1 MSERKESKARSRDE
15 AHRVL
20 ERIERESESVGA
32 SSLART
38 ADKAR
43 DHFMGKDQDADD
55 PIEVWGTRIGR
66 SLSLIVFIG
75 LAIYLY
81 NTYFS

>member
-1 MSERKESKARSRDE
+1 MKRNSKPDNREDE
-15 AHRVL
+15 AQEILR
-20 ERIERESESVGA
+20 RIERESETVGT

-38 ADKAR
+38 VEKAR
-43 DHFMGKDQDADD
+43 DHFAGRDQDQND
-55 PIEVWGTRIGR
+55 PVEIWGTRIGR
-66 SLSLIVFIG
+66 SLSLIAFIV